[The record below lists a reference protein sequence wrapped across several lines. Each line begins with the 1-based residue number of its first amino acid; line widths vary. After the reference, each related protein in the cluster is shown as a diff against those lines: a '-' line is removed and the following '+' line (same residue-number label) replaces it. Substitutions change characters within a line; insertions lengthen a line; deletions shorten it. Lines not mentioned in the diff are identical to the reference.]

1 MSEQPDLFTPGVSE
15 AWPATLT
22 SPLDDVR
29 DRLSRSGPTA
39 LDEGDTL
46 ALLLA
51 HGQAPGVD
59 FVAAA
64 DALLARFGGIA
75 RILGAPEPELAQVIG
90 AGAARDLGL
99 LHGLLLRTLE
109 HPLRQRQGLTSHEAV
124 RTYLRVRLTAL
135 PRQAIHVLF
144 LDRKN
149 QLIADERMSEGTVDH
164 APVYPREVLRRALEL
179 SASGVLLA
187 HNHPSGDPQP
197 SSADVEMTRQIVAAA
212 KALGVTIHDH
222 FVVGG
227 DQIVSLR
234 SLGLM

>member
-1 MSEQPDLFTPGVSE
+1 M
-15 AWPATLT
+15 
-22 SPLDDVR
+22 
-29 DRLSRSGPTA
+29 
-39 LDEGDTL
+39 
-46 ALLLA
+46 
-51 HGQAPGVD
+51 
-59 FVAAA
+59 AAS
-64 DALLARFGGIA
+64 

-90 AGAARDLGL
+90 ARAARDLGL

-109 HPLRQRQGLTSHEAV
+109 HPLRQSHGLTSHAAV

-149 QLIADERMSEGTVDH
+149 QLIADERMSEGTVDQ